1 MSPSP
6 PPAPQD
12 PPTPL
17 GSGWGGGRRVPSAVP
32 LPPRISITHI
42 TADLSL
48 AKRSILNNLGKQAI
62 LERSTTRSSI
72 GEGPGSRRGA
82 KTPPGDHP
90 S

>member
-1 MSPSP
+1 M
-6 PPAPQD
+6 AQGGTQV
-12 PPTPL
+12 PT
-17 GSGWGGGRRVPSAVP
+17 AVP

-72 GEGPGSRRGA
+72 GEGLGA
-82 KTPPGDHP
+82 PWGAGTTPPTRA
-90 S
+90 SLA

>member
-1 MSPSP
+1 MAGEPLPRTP
-6 PPAPQD
+6 PWPRGGTHV
-12 PPTPL
+12 PT
-17 GSGWGGGRRVPSAVP
+17 AVP

-72 GEGPGSRRGA
+72 GEGPGSPQGA
-82 KTPPGDHP
+82 ETRPGASP
-90 S
+90 A

>member
-1 MSPSP
+1 MSPV
-6 PPAPQD
+6 
-12 PPTPL
+12 L
-17 GSGWGGGRRVPSAVP
+17 
-32 LPPRISITHI
+32 PRISITHI

-72 GEGPGSRRGA
+72 GKGPGSPWGCRDSLLSL
-82 KTPPGDHP
+82 TQPPSCPP